1 MNRALG
7 QATDLVAEKHQE
19 YSAAKLES
27 DRAEQ
32 NAQIASEKLA
42 DLEEEY
48 EQATLTR
55 DDLELVGSCPKLA
68 PLFIRV

>member
-7 QATDLVAEKHQE
+7 QATELVTKTHQD
-19 YSAAKLES
+19 YSDAKLES

-32 NAQIASEKLA
+32 NAQISSEKLA

-55 DDLELVGSCPKLA
+55 DDLELLGEDIQNGVET
-68 PLFIRV
+68 ID